1 MTDEVLL
8 NKAAI
13 IERCVQRARNEFEKE
28 PDSFGTDCSRQD
40 AAILNVLRACEA
52 ALSMGQHLIWREDLG
67 VPRSNHDVFA
77 LLARAGRID
86 TSLVSPL
93 QNMVEFRKIA
103 LHDDQELQM
112 PMIVAM
118 VTCHLG
124 DFTEYSR
131 QMLLSDEGELLVT
144 SLQTL
149 SDTDAID
156 D

>member
-1 MTDEVLL
+1 MVDDVLI

-13 IERCVQRARNEFEKE
+13 IERCVQRARDEFEKD
-28 PDSFGTDCSRQD
+28 PGSFSADCSRQD

-52 ALSMGQHLIWREDLG
+52 ALSMGQHLIWRERLG
-67 VPRSNHDVFA
+67 VPQSNHDVFA

-86 TSLVSPL
+86 SALVSPL

-103 LHDDQELQM
+103 LHDDQELQLS
-112 PMIVAM
+112 MIVAV

-131 QMLLSDEGELLVT
+131 QMLLSDEGELLVS